1 MKIEESFAVPAPIEK
16 VWAVITDPQLVG
28 PCIPGC
34 QGVEVTGPTS
44 YKSSIRIGIGPINAT
59 FVVVVE
65 ITEQRPPDFL
75 SATTKGDEG
84 GRLSSLSATSQLKL
98 EPLADGGTNVAY
110 SSEVSVVGRLGKF
123 GLGIMKKK
131 AKSLGDEF
139 ATALR
144 KTIEAQQAAPAET
157 TPAA

>member
-1 MKIEESFAVPAPIEK
+1 MKIAESFTVPAAIDK
-16 VWAVITDPQLVG
+16 VWAVITDPHKVA

-34 QGVEVTGPTS
+34 QGVEVTGPNT
-44 YKSSIRIGIGPINAT
+44 YKSRIRVGLGPISAT
-59 FVVVVE
+59 FAVDIE
-65 ITEQRPPDFL
+65 LTEQRPPTFL
-75 SATTKGDEG
+75 SAMTRGEEG
-84 GRLSSLSATSQLKL
+84 GRLSSISAQSELKL
-98 EPLADGGTNVAY
+98 EPNAEGGTSVAY

-144 KTIEAQQAAPAET
+144 KTIEAEG
-157 TPAA
+157 